1 MITLIKREVK
11 CLLILTT
18 ALILIF
24 AGPYASSSHFVY
36 STSSQGDDSANASDG
51 TINAT
56 TECIGFGTDS
66 ESAAD
71 AQLNSNGTNIVLQCD
86 QVISSND
93 GNGANIATN
102 TVQVNDIAGD
112 NQVSQKSKQK
122 IGG

>member
-71 AQLNSNGTNIVLQCD
+71 TQLNSNGTNIVQQCD

-102 TVQVNDIAGD
+102 TVQDNDIAGD
-112 NQVSQKSKQK
+112 N
-122 IGG
+122 

>member
-1 MITLIKREVK
+1 MVTLIKREVK

-18 ALILIF
+18 ALILIY
-24 AGPYASSSHFVY
+24 AGPYASSSHVVY
-36 STSSQGDDSANASDG
+36 STSSQENDGANPSDG

-66 ESAAD
+66 DSAAN
-71 AQLNSNGTNIVLQCD
+71 AQLSSNGTNIIQECD
-86 QVISSND
+86 QVISSTD

-102 TVQVNDIAGD
+102 TVQGNDIAGD

>member
-1 MITLIKREVK
+1 MVTLIIREVK

-24 AGPYASSSHFVY
+24 AGHYASSSHLVY
-36 STSSQGDDSANASDG
+36 STSSQGDDSANVSDG

-71 AQLNSNGTNIVLQCD
+71 AQLNSNDTNIVQHCD

-102 TVQVNDIAGD
+102 TVQGNDNAGD
-112 NQVSQKSKQK
+112 NQVSQGSKQK